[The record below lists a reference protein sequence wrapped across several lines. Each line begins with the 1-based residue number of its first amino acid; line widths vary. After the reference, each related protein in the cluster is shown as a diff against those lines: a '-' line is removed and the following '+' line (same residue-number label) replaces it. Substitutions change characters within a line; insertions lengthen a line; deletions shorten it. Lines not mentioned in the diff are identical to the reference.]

1 MSMEVVQVAVMV
13 VELYQALKEA
23 ASRAGHLS
31 AAVGFSLCLTL
42 RDRG

>member
-23 ASRAGHLS
+23 GSRIGHLS
-31 AAVGFSLCLTL
+31 AAAGFALCLTL
-42 RDRG
+42 RGRG